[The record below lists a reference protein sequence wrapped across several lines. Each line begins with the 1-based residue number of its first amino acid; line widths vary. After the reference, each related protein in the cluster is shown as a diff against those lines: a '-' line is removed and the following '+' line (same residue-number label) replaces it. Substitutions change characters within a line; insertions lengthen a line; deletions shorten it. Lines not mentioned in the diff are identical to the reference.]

1 MKYSITV
8 TDSLYKSD
16 SKEVENLK
24 ELGFVFEPMTDN
36 FMGYDLSIQDSN
48 IYVEINTLEELI
60 AFNEKYGRIIF
71 DGTHIEIYNG
81 YRE

>member
-16 SKEVENLK
+16 SDDVKILK
-24 ELGFVFEPMTDN
+24 ELGFMFEPMTDS

-60 AFNEKYGRIIF
+60 SFNEKYGRIIF